1 VCELVACAGS
11 ASSYR
16 VHYIAG
22 DIPVSWSMYRLVKD
36 VVTAMSRCTFRNG
49 RLLYGCCRLQVVSA
63 CSAAAVD
70 TEAGGGACEA
80 EAAQV
85 KPSQ

>member
-1 VCELVACAGS
+1 
-11 ASSYR
+11 
-16 VHYIAG
+16 
-22 DIPVSWSMYRLVKD
+22 VSWWHVQGLQAVIGCITLRGTYLSAGLCTRLVKD